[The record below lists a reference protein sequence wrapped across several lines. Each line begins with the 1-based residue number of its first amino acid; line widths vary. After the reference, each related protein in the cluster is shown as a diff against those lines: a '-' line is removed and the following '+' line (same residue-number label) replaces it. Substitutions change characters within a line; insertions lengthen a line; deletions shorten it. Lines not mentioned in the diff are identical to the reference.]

1 MPAKPQGC
9 QPSRPERRGIN
20 ISSFITEEEPT
31 YAERQIEDEHM
42 GVEVFLVPTVVSSR
56 EVGCGVTPK
65 VWVDDLTVELNIERD
80 EKRSSR
86 PEPNLDSV
94 LLATREGV
102 ESTSIRVEIF
112 AVRIL
117 FENLGTTTLVEVEVG
132 VTVR

>member
-1 MPAKPQGC
+1 
-9 QPSRPERRGIN
+9 
-20 ISSFITEEEPT
+20 
-31 YAERQIEDEHM
+31 M
-42 GVEVFLVPTVVSSR
+42 GVEVFLIPTVVSSR
-56 EVGCGVTPK
+56 EVGCGATPK